1 MHSELINSLSEY
13 GIEKIDAL
21 TYVTLL
27 KNGETKISELARVMN
42 LDRGK
47 LYRSVKKL
55 QTLGMINST
64 FSNPIVCSAKS
75 PAEALENILYLKES
89 EYNTLKNQ
97 STQLI
102 KDLNNIKHTVS
113 NITNSNL
120 LIIQGRTNIYAKIE
134 KLLANAKNT
143 VYIVTTETDLHRMY
157 FTSIPDKIQQ
167 LCTKNIDV
175 YVITE
180 HNSNTDLLYI
190 KRLNSKNMGFANIP
204 SKGRIIVEKNSS
216 LIMSGTGEKNNTLN
230 TNLDSVLFT
239 DSEEMV
245 KNIFSLC
252 DLIWNKSKK
261 LTHVTSI

>member
-1 MHSELINSLSEY
+1 VQSELVNSLTEY

-27 KNGETKISELARVMN
+27 KNGEIKISELAKIMN

-55 QTLGMINST
+55 QTLGMINSS
-64 FSNPIVCSAKS
+64 FSNPIICSAKP

-89 EYNTLKNQ
+89 EYLTLKNQ
-97 STQLI
+97 SAQII
-102 KDLNNIKHTVS
+102 KDLSKITLTVS
-113 NITNSNL
+113 NFTASNL

-134 KLLANAKNT
+134 KLLDNAKNT

-157 FTSIPDKIQQ
+157 FTSIPSKIQQ

-175 YVITE
+175 KIITE
-180 HNSNTDLLYI
+180 QNSEVDLQYI
-190 KRLNSKNMGFANIP
+190 KRLNSKNIGFANLP

-216 LIMSGTGEKNNTLN
+216 LIMSGSGEKNSTSS

-252 DLIWNKSKK
+252 DLIWHSAKK
-261 LTHVTSI
+261 LTHVKSN